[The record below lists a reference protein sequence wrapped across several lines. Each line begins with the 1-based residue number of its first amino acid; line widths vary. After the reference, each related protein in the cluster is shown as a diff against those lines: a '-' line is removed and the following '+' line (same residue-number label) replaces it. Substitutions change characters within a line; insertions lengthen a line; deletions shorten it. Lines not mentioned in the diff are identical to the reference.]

1 MRRPQRD
8 PLHGRLP
15 AVRRAFPPRRRLLPL
30 LGLLLLVLLAGCS
43 AAGSMTMEPVT
54 DAEVAE
60 RASRGIGPAGDPA
73 DDPEARAIRSAIENG
88 SGTIE
93 AQSPPVRDGHP
104 FEYLGSY
111 YDLSWEVV
119 DERTATSVSLVVDYN
134 ATDPEGRRIA
144 YEDLPAA
151 DRRALPSLTPPE
163 ERHAE
168 EGASMGAVSTYN
180 DSEVESSVFVPEPR
194 YDVVVY
200 EGEAYPVRLD
210 GTREVTVNT
219 YRYTAEVV
227 ANSSE
232 EYARDV
238 KDEYLFTLSGLS
250 EEERSVVETAI
261 EEGYYAEDRDDAA
274 FRSVVERFTRH
285 EAIEPGD
292 TYGEWLVRYDGEV
305 YWASLEYGGISMS
318 DSSAMSGSGTEPRN

>member
-1 MRRPQRD
+1 MRRHQRSS
-8 PLHGRLP
+8 L
-15 AVRRAFPPRRRLLPL
+15 PPRHRLLPL
-30 LGLLLLVLLAGCS
+30 LGLLLLVFLAGCS
-43 AAGSMTMEPVT
+43 AAGSMTMDPVT
-54 DAEVAE
+54 DDEIAE
-60 RASRGIGPAGDPA
+60 RASRGFDPA
-73 DDPEARAIRSAIENG
+73 DRTDLDAEARMLVDAFENG

-93 AQSPPVRDGHP
+93 AQSPPVRDGLP
-104 FEYLGSY
+104 FAYDGAY
-111 YDLSWEVV
+111 YDLSWGVV

-151 DRRALPSLTPPE
+151 DRRALSSLIPPE

-168 EGASMGAVSTYN
+168 SGEALGAVSTYD

-210 GTREVTVNT
+210 DTREVTIET
-219 YRYTAEVV
+219 YRYTAEAV
-227 ANSSE
+227 ADSTD
-232 EYARDV
+232 EYARDL
-238 KDEYLFTLSGLS
+238 KEEYLFTLSGLTD
-250 EEERSVVETAI
+250 EERSVVETAL

-285 EAIEPGD
+285 QAIEPGD
-292 TYGEWLVRYDGEV
+292 TYGDWLVRYDGET
-305 YWASLEYGGISMS
+305 YWAHLEYGGIAMG
-318 DSSAMSGSGTEPRN
+318 DSSARRDSGAETER